1 MSLVNVGDVTVEW
14 NGFLTT
20 TANSQVVQE
29 TPNGAINGINATF
42 TVDYAFD
49 PDTVEVFV
57 NGIHATNGVDYTTSG
72 TLTINFTYSLA
83 VGDVLR
89 VNYKKA

>member
-1 MSLVNVGDVTVEW
+1 MSLVNVGDVSVQW
-14 NGFLTT
+14 NGILTT
-20 TANSQVVQE
+20 TGSNQVIQE
-29 TPNGAINGINATF
+29 TPNGSINGINATF
-42 TVDYAFD
+42 TVDFAFD
-49 PDTVEVFV
+49 PDTVEVYV
-57 NGIHATNGVDYTTSG
+57 NGIHATSGVDYTTSG

>member
-29 TPNGAINGINATF
+29 TPNGAINGTNATF

-57 NGIHATNGVDYTTSG
+57 NGIHATNGIDYTTSG

>member
-1 MSLVNVGDVTVEW
+1 MSLVNVGDVSVQW
-14 NGFLTT
+14 NGILTT
-20 TANSQVVQE
+20 TGSNQVIQE
-29 TPNGAINGINATF
+29 TPNGSINGTNATF
-42 TVDYAFD
+42 TVDFAFD
-49 PDTVEVFV
+49 PDTVEVYV
-57 NGIHATNGVDYTTSG
+57 NGIHATSGVDYTTSG

>member
-14 NGFLTT
+14 NGILTT
-20 TANSQVVQE
+20 TANNQVVQE
-29 TPNGAINGINATF
+29 TPNGAINGTNATF
-42 TVDYAFD
+42 TVDFAFD
-49 PDTVEVFV
+49 PATVEVYV
-57 NGIHATNGVDYTTSG
+57 NGIHATSGVDYTTSG

>member
-57 NGIHATNGVDYTTSG
+57 NGIHATNGIDYTTSG